1 MLEAARSAY
10 LCLPLHCPGGGWL
23 PGSLGEL
30 CQTYLL
36 LASEADVQVTKI
48 LRSPNDYKIFV
59 SVTQA
64 QRSCLVIGYSGT
76 LRQDECCSSL
86 RQYCSTR
93 GLSCQPAWSRQ
104 DSIEKIH
111 SELLDDRYRL

>member
-1 MLEAARSAY
+1 MEVGFLAVSENYVRSGQA
-10 LCLPLHCPGGGWL
+10 
-23 PGSLGEL
+23 
-30 CQTYLL
+30 YLL

-86 RQYCSTR
+86 WQYCSTR

-111 SELLDDRYRL
+111 SELVDDRYRL

>member
-1 MLEAARSAY
+1 MKSKIELHITSFKTLEITS
-10 LCLPLHCPGGGWL
+10 
-23 PGSLGEL
+23 S
-30 CQTYLL
+30 
-36 LASEADVQVTKI
+36 SKSK
-48 LRSPNDYKIFV
+48 SPNDYKIFV
-59 SVTQA
+59 SVTRA